1 MTPIETPPDR
11 TNPKPSGA
19 PVLVPATDGI
29 LHSPQSTV
37 LPFMAPRLQ
46 GDVWPDGRLDLS
58 LWGVGRLARIRFG
71 AIAGPYRYSPNRV
84 EGRDG
89 GVYVAHSAPVMVLV
103 GVSSARIFPARR
115 CAKWHEISAAD
126 ARPEW
131 HIAGPRREMRLPW
144 GFLIAEQR
152 SGDLVIA
159 AGASREEAERGL
171 TLGVAQIVAEAEAYV
186 RRCDLMPAADPVL
199 RSMVM
204 QGVHASLSS
213 IRRDEAGEFAG
224 LAAGQAYS
232 SPARTYFR
240 DGYWTL
246 QLLLKLEPEA
256 VRDQIRLLARGV
268 QPDGEAPSGIILSG
282 AAQSAA
288 WRVFRDHPER
298 YKEHHLR
305 PEDWWSDH
313 FDSPLFFVLTLGDYV
328 AATGDTAEVARHWP
342 AVTAIIERYF
352 RLAGP
357 HGLPMKPRHDRD
369 WADNV
374 YREGLVSYDLGL
386 WIGALDVAA
395 KLGAT
400 SDPALATRCT
410 EAAARGRKAIES
422 LVWLDDKDNAVDY
435 RAEDGFTEDHA
446 TLDSLTLLRYSA
458 LPEPKALA
466 LLGKVEASLE
476 TRHNPEQPY
485 GDWGVMC
492 AYPPFK
498 RTRDIRAKTAF
509 AFRYH
514 NGSDWPYLDGLYAGE
529 RLRRGLGG
537 ARYALTRWWE
547 MCLANGWAGPVEYFT
562 PPFGRGSLLQ
572 GWSAMPATVAL
583 QYGAAALDDAP
594 AQPRRDIA

>member
-1 MTPIETPPDR
+1 MTKGTLQRGEKPERAAGAWVLTPF
-11 TNPKPSGA
+11 
-19 PVLVPATDGI
+19 TDGT
-29 LHSPQSTV
+29 LTSPHATV

-58 LWGVGRLARIRFG
+58 VWGVGRVARLRFP

-84 EGRDG
+84 EGADG
-89 GVYVAHSAPVMVLV
+89 GVHVAHSAPAMVLLGV
-103 GVSSARIFPARR
+103 GSARIFPARR
-115 CAKWHEISAAD
+115 CAKWHDISAAD
-126 ARPEW
+126 ARPTW
-131 HIAGPRREMRLPW
+131 RTAGGRREMQLPW
-144 GFLIAEQR
+144 GHLLAEQR
-152 SGDLVIA
+152 GRDLVIA
-159 AGASREEAERGL
+159 AGASRAEAERGL
-171 TLGVAQIVAEAEAYV
+171 NLTVAEIVAEADGHA
-186 RRCDLMPAADPVL
+186 RRCDLMPDADPVL

-213 IRRDEAGEFAG
+213 IRRDEAGAFAG

-232 SPARTYFR
+232 SPARTYYR

-288 WRVFRDHPER
+288 WRVYRDQPER

-313 FDSPLFFVLTLGDYV
+313 FDSPLFFVLALGDYV
-328 AATGDTAEVARHWP
+328 AATGDTAEAGRHWP
-342 AVTAIIERYF
+342 VVTAIIERYF
-352 RLAGP
+352 RMSGP
-357 HGLPMKPRHDRD
+357 HGLPMKPRNDRD

-374 YREGLVSYDLGL
+374 YREGLVAYDLGL
-386 WIGALDVAA
+386 WIGALDVVAR
-395 KLGAT
+395 LGAT
-400 SDPALATRCT
+400 LDPSLAQRCKD
-410 EAAARGRKAIES
+410 AAARGRKAIES
-422 LVWLDDKDNAVDY
+422 LVWLDDRQNAADY
-435 RAEDGFTEDHA
+435 RTDDGFIEDHT
-446 TLDSLTLLRYSA
+446 TLDSLTLARYSA
-458 LPEPKALA
+458 LPEPLAIA
-466 LLGKVEASLE
+466 LLRKVEQSLE
-476 TRHNPEQPY
+476 TRHNPQQPY

-492 AYPPFK
+492 AYPSFK
-498 RTRDIRAKTAF
+498 RPRDIRAKTAF

-547 MCLANGWAGPVEYFT
+547 MCLENGWAGPVEYFA

-583 QYGAAALDDAP
+583 EYGAAAVGDAP
-594 AQPRRDIA
+594 AEPQKDVA